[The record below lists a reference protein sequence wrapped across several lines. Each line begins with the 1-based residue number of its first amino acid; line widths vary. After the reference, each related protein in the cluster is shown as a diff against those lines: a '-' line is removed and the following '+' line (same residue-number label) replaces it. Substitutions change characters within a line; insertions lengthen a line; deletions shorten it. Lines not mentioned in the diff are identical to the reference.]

1 MCFQAFI
8 VCRHSSDLSGKMG
21 EKVKTIIDGI
31 EVTIERR
38 KVKNVNLYVQPPD
51 GHILITAPSGVSEKK
66 IREFVLSRRGWIL
79 RAQERVR
86 TGSSKTTD
94 EPEIISEDDI
104 ERLKGWIEKYAA
116 KWEPVLG
123 VKCTGWTIRAMKT
136 RWGSCSVQKG
146 TIRINARL
154 AVRAED
160 LAEMVIVH
168 ELVHLRIPGHG
179 RDFYASLESCIPD
192 WRERQKRLK

>member
-1 MCFQAFI
+1 MI
-8 VCRHSSDLSGKMG
+8 TM
-21 EKVKTIIDGI
+21 INGI

-51 GHILITAPSGVSEKK
+51 GHILVTAPARVSEEK
-66 IREFVLSRRGWIL
+66 IREFVLSRQEWIL

-86 TGSSKTTD
+86 ERNRGKSG
-94 EPEIISEDDI
+94 EPEVISKADL

-116 KWEPVLG
+116 KWEPFLG
-123 VKCTGWTIRAMKT
+123 VKCRGWTIRTMKT

-160 LAEMVIVH
+160 LAELVIVH

-179 RDFYASLESCIPD
+179 KDFYASLENCIPD